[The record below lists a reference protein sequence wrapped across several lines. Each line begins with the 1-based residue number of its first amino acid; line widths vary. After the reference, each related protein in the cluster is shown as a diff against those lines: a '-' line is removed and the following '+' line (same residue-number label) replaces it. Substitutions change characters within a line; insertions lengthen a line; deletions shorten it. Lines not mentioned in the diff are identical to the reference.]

1 MTAPQPSRREFVR
14 AGAALFGGGW
24 LWLNLPAV
32 AALSSCARDAAQRG
46 EAFVNLGAAHGSALR
61 AFAARIIPS
70 DDGTPGAE
78 EAGAAWF
85 VDRGLNGLL
94 AELREPLVA
103 LLGELDGRAHDTAGL
118 AFGDL
123 DAAQQDAILRGL
135 EETEPFFI
143 GRMLVV
149 MGTFCDP
156 ALGGNRDH
164 AGFALLRMEHAPAY
178 RPPFGWYDA
187 EHARTGGGAA

>member
-1 MTAPQPSRREFVR
+1 MTEPQPSRRDFVR

-32 AALSSCARDAAQRG
+32 AALSACARDAARSG
-46 EAFVNLGAAHGSALR
+46 DAFVNLSAAHGSALR

-85 VDRGLNGLL
+85 VDRGIDGLL
-94 AELREPLVA
+94 TELREPLGA
-103 LLGELDGRAHDTAGL
+103 LLDELDARAQTGEGAPFARL
-118 AFGDL
+118 AV
-123 DAAQQDAILRGL
+123 ARQDAILREL

-156 ALGGNRDH
+156 SLGGNRDH
-164 AGFALLRMEHAPAY
+164 VGFALLKLEHAPAY

-187 EHARTGGGAA
+187 QHAGGQGGGA